1 MAILVNS
8 EKIFTL
14 NGTAIN
20 LNPNNVPAISG
31 NWTFVATPT
40 LPEGNNTIS
49 ASGLSFY
56 DTSDPEGTI
65 WTDFN
70 ITSEAIGFGNGA
82 TGFYPYTV
90 AQGWVLNTQPDG
102 IQFYNPVNRA
112 DNPEFYDWFVTNATK
127 SY

>member
-8 EKIFTL
+8 GKIFTL

-31 NWTFVATPT
+31 TWTFIATPA
-40 LPEGNNTIS
+40 LLEGNNTIS
-49 ASGLSFY
+49 ANGLSFW
-56 DTSDPEGTI
+56 DTSDPDGTI

-82 TGFYPYTV
+82 TGFYPYTTT
-90 AQGWVLNTQPDG
+90 QGWILNGQPDG
-102 IQFYNPVNRA
+102 VQFYNPVNRA
-112 DNPEFYDWFVTNATK
+112 DNPEFYDWFVANAVK